1 MAVSYPAPQQAAAG
15 TSDAFEV
22 PEVVELVNRVIRERD
37 RNAFAELYQ
46 RYLDRVF
53 RYLYYRTGLRE
64 DAEDL
69 TEQVFLQAWRGLP
82 KFRWQGKPFQ
92 AWLYT
97 LAHNALIDHRRSNPP
112 ASSLDDLDHPL
123 QVPDDSIA
131 PELAQFMDTD
141 MLARAVSRLPA
152 DQQQVIV
159 LRFVD
164 GHDAERVAKLL
175 GKRLSFVRAQQ
186 FQALRSLRRVL
197 ERQLAG
203 EAV

>member
-1 MAVSYPAPQQAAAG
+1 MALSRPAPQQAAAG
-15 TSDAFEV
+15 TSHAFED
-22 PEVVELVNRVIRERD
+22 PEVVELVNRVERERD
-37 RNAFAELYQ
+37 QDAFAELYQ
-46 RYLDRVF
+46 RYLDRVY
-53 RYLYYRTGLRE
+53 RYLYYRTGRHE

-69 TEQVFLQAWRGLP
+69 TEHVFLQAWKGLP

-97 LAHNALIDHRRSNPP
+97 LAHNALIDHRRSNVP

-123 QVPDDSIA
+123 QVPDDSTA
-131 PELAQFMDTD
+131 PQQAQFMDTD

-164 GHDAERVAKLL
+164 GHDTERVAKLL

-186 FQALRSLRRVL
+186 FRALQSLRRVL
-197 ERQLAG
+197 ERQSAG
-203 EAV
+203 EAI